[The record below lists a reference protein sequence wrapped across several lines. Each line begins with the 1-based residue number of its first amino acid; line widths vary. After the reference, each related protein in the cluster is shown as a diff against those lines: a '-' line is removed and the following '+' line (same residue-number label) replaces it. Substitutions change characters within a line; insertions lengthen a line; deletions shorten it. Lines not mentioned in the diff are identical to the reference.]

1 MTNDLIVTFF
11 EGTVTTNE
19 IIDTFFGGGGQVT
32 SNEIIGFLGWLVT
45 SSEIIVIFKE
55 FFNEITK

>member
-19 IIDTFFGGGGQVT
+19 IINTFFEGA
-32 SNEIIGFLGWLVT
+32 SNE
-45 SSEIIVIFKE
+45 
-55 FFNEITK
+55 

>member
-19 IIDTFFGGGGQVT
+19 IIDTFFKGTVMSKELILFLGGGA
-32 SNEIIGFLGWLVT
+32 SNE
-45 SSEIIVIFKE
+45 
-55 FFNEITK
+55 